1 MTKILGASLMPNVKT
16 KQAFQPWHLKYRP
29 QSINDLTGQDSVQKV
44 LTRLITEDS
53 VPQALLLSGPKGTGK
68 TSTARIIAMSL
79 NCEKGVTTTPCGECK
94 NCKAIQ
100 NGNSLDVVELDAAS
114 HNGVDDI
121 RKLVAD
127 AGYAPFSA
135 RTRVFI
141 IDEAHQL
148 SNSAQNAFL
157 KTLEEPNNHTK
168 FLLATTEPHKMLE
181 TVRSRCLPLRFR
193 PISQSEVAQRL
204 EDIAKKEGVSIDDSC
219 LEAIARS
226 SKGGMRDSIQ
236 LLFEVFCHKEGDEP
250 VKVDKVYEVTKELNP
265 TQVEFLLSAVAQGDS
280 YNLVRCC
287 NAIEESALDI
297 NKVFDALL
305 TAWTDVM
312 AVVLGAN
319 PKQIAK
325 TSILGTENLE
335 TLSQKLD
342 LTMLTV
348 GLEKLDQA
356 ERRIATSS
364 NSSRWL
370 LATLLSLVNGGE

>member
-1 MTKILGASLMPNVKT
+1 MTTAKT
-16 KQAFQPWHLKYRP
+16 KQGFQPWHLKYRP
-29 QSINDLTGQDSVQKV
+29 QSINDLTGQDSLQKV

-79 NCEKGVTTTPCGECK
+79 NCEEEVTTTPCGECK

-100 NGNSLDVVELDAAS
+100 TGNSLDVVELDAAS

-193 PISQSEVAQRL
+193 PISQTEVAHRL
-204 EDIAKKEGVSIDDSC
+204 EDIAKKEGVSIDENC

-236 LLFEVFCHKEGDEP
+236 LLFEVSCHKDGDDP
-250 VKVDKVYEVTKELNP
+250 LKVNTVYEVTKELNP
-265 TQVEFLLSAVAQGDS
+265 TQVEFLLTSVAQGNS

-287 NAIEESALDI
+287 QRIEESALDI

-305 TAWTDVM
+305 AAWTDIM
-312 AVVLGAN
+312 AVCLGTD
-319 PKQIAK
+319 PKKIAK
-325 TSILGTENLE
+325 TSILKPEDLYA
-335 TLSQKLD
+335 LSQKLD
-342 LTMLTV
+342 VTTLTV

-364 NSSRWL
+364 SSSRWL
-370 LATLLSLVNGGE
+370 LATLLSLASLGGE